1 MIIGNAKVVCNGTY
15 GTYYIV
21 QECLR
26 GSQALFMPVIR
37 AAYNSYQNCN
47 NGSRRRK
54 HREVMSVKQDS
65 GEGEQGGGRGHRG

>member
-26 GSQALFMPVIR
+26 GSQALFMPLLGLLIIAIR
-37 AAYNSYQNCN
+37 TVTMVAGVVNT
-47 NGSRRRK
+47 
-54 HREVMSVKQDS
+54 
-65 GEGEQGGGRGHRG
+65 GR